1 MRRAPHQQK
10 GTARMPPKLTFY
22 RELKNIGYEMFI
34 GALSI
39 LSILN
44 FGLSLF
50 FADHVDLQTVL
61 AILNAVVTPIF
72 MADFLYRFFTA
83 RSRSRYF
90 WLGFGWADLL
100 SSLPFPQLKIMRI
113 FRLIRVIRLLLEFGA
128 RRLFAEFISKR
139 AQNALLTVAFLVL
152 CIVEFGSLA
161 ILFAEQG
168 APDANIT
175 DASDALWW
183 VFVTITTV
191 GYGDYFPVTDSG
203 RLIGIVVMIGGVGLF
218 GTLSGYLANAFLAP
232 GKPKTA
238 PASDLPDHKA
248 RLAEL
253 QQMLEEHE
261 RSAAAIRVRLAE
273 LAEVSG

>member
-1 MRRAPHQQK
+1 
-10 GTARMPPKLTFY
+10 MPTKFKFY
-22 RELKNIGYEMFI
+22 RELKNIGYELFI

-44 FGLSLF
+44 SVLSLTF
-50 FADHVDLQTVL
+50 TEHDNLQTVL
-61 AILNAVVTPIF
+61 SILDSVVTPIF

-83 RSRSRYF
+83 ASRSRYF

-113 FRLIRVIRLLLEFGA
+113 FRLIRVIRLLAEFGA
-128 RRLFAEFISKR
+128 RRLLHEFVSQR

-152 CIVEFGSLA
+152 CILEFGSLA
-161 ILFAEQG
+161 ILSAEQG
-168 APDANIT
+168 APRANIIN
-175 DASDALWW
+175 ASDALWW

-191 GYGDYFPVTDSG
+191 GYGDFYPVTDSG

-218 GTLSGYLANAFLAP
+218 GTLSGYLANAFLSPNKA
-232 GKPKTA
+232 KA
-238 PASDLPDHKA
+238 AHAHDLPDSKT

-261 RSAAAIRVRLAE
+261 RSAATIRARLAE

>member
-1 MRRAPHQQK
+1 
-10 GTARMPPKLTFY
+10 MPPKLTFY
-22 RELKNIGYEMFI
+22 RELKNIGYELFI

-39 LSILN
+39 LTILN

-50 FADHVDLQTVL
+50 FTDHQDLQTVL
-61 AILNAVVTPIF
+61 TILSAVVTPIF

-90 WLGFGWADLL
+90 WRGFGWADLL

-113 FRLIRVIRLLLEFGA
+113 FRLIRVIRLLVEFGA

-152 CIVEFGSLA
+152 CILEFGSLA
-161 ILFAEQG
+161 ILSAEQG

-175 DASDALWW
+175 NAPDALWW

-191 GYGDYFPVTDSG
+191 GYGDHYPVTDGG

-218 GTLSGYLANAFLAP
+218 GTLSGYLANAFLSP
-232 GKPKTA
+232 SKPKAVPA
-238 PASDLPDHKA
+238 PDLPDAKT

-261 RSAAAIRVRLAE
+261 RSAAAIRARLAE
-273 LAEVSG
+273 LAEASR